1 MPFFGVGY
9 LHLALLMGAG
19 AAMLGVFLQ
28 SITRRRATK
37 PTTMVSA
44 DRMAR
49 MQVRKSFHVPRG
61 KQACSQVELLDC

>member
-28 SITRRRATK
+28 SIARRRATK
-37 PTTMVSA
+37 STTTVSA
-44 DRMAR
+44 DRLAR
-49 MQVRKSFHVPRG
+49 MQVRKSFHVPQG
-61 KQACSQVELLDC
+61 KQVCSQVEPLDC